1 MEKNKVIYLDHA
13 ATTPMSNEVYREMIE
28 ACGNIYGNSSSL
40 YSVGREANNALEI
53 AREKVAKAIGAD
65 ASEIYFTSGGT
76 EADNWA
82 IKGIARANRAKGNHI
97 ITSAIEHPAVLE
109 SCKAL
114 EKEGFRVTY
123 IPVDDKGVVKYAE
136 LIKAISPDTT
146 LISIMS
152 ANNEVGTIQPI
163 RAIAELAKANNIV
176 FHTDAVQAIGAID
189 FNVKDMNIDAM
200 SISAHKFYGPKGI
213 GALYV
218 RKGVRIDKF
227 MNGGEQ
233 ERNRRAGTV
242 NVPAAVGF
250 GKAIEIAVSEIE
262 ENNKNLRSIRR
273 YFLKRVSE
281 AIHNISLNGHPTQ
294 RLANNAS
301 ISFEGVEG
309 EAVLMMLDREGIY
322 VSTGSACAS
331 GSLAPSH
338 VLMAMGLDPEVAH
351 STIRFT
357 FGKSNTKEEI
367 DGMVETLR
375 KVVKKLR
382 SISAIRIYK
391 NKVEL

>member
-1 MEKNKVIYLDHA
+1 MEKNKIIYLDHA

-40 YSVGREANNALEI
+40 YSVGREANQALET
-53 AREKVAKAIGAD
+53 ARAKIAKAIGAD
-65 ASEIYFTSGGT
+65 PSEIYFTSGGT

-82 IKGIARANRAKGNHI
+82 IKGIAKANKAKGNHI

-123 IPVDDKGVVKYAE
+123 IPVDEKGVVKYAE

-189 FNVKDMNIDAM
+189 FNVKEMNIDAM

-233 ERNRRAGTV
+233 EKNRRAGTV

-250 GKAIEIAVSEIE
+250 GKAIEIAVAELE

-273 YFLKRVSE
+273 YFLKKVSE

-338 VLMAMGLDPEVAH
+338 VLMAMGLDAEVAH

-357 FGKSNTKEEI
+357 FGKSNTKDEI

>member
-1 MEKNKVIYLDHA
+1 MEKFKEIYLDHA
-13 ATTPMSNEVYREMIE
+13 ATTPMSNVVYREMIE

-40 YSVGREANNALEI
+40 YSVGRIANKALDE
-53 AREKVAKAIGAD
+53 AREKIAKSIGAEP
-65 ASEIYFTSGGT
+65 SEIYFTSGGT
-76 EADNWA
+76 ESDNWA
-82 IKGIARANRAKGNHI
+82 IKGIAKANRAKGNHI
-97 ITSAIEHPAVLE
+97 ITSAVEHPAVLE

-123 IPVDDKGVVKYAE
+123 VPVDEKGVVKYAE
-136 LIKAISPDTT
+136 LIKAISPDTV
-146 LISIMS
+146 LISVMS

-189 FNVKDMNIDAM
+189 FNVKEMNIDAM

-233 ERNRRAGTV
+233 EKNRRAGTV

-250 GKAIEIAVSEIE
+250 GKAIEIAVSELE
-262 ENNKNLRSIRR
+262 ENNRYLRSLRR
-273 YFLKRVSE
+273 YFLKKVSE

-331 GSLAPSH
+331 GSLQPSH
-338 VLMAMGLDPEVAH
+338 VLMAMGLEAEVAH

-357 FGKSNTKEEI
+357 FGKNNTKEEI
-367 DGMVETLR
+367 DVMVEKLR
-375 KVVKKLR
+375 KIVKKLR

>member
-1 MEKNKVIYLDHA
+1 MEKNKIIYLDHA

-40 YSVGREANNALEI
+40 YSVGREANQALET
-53 AREKVAKAIGAD
+53 ARAKIAKAIGAEP
-65 ASEIYFTSGGT
+65 SEIYFTSGGT
-76 EADNWA
+76 EADNWS
-82 IKGIARANRAKGNHI
+82 IKGIAKANRAKGNHI

-123 IPVDDKGVVKYAE
+123 IPVDEKGVVKYAE
-136 LIKAISPDTT
+136 LIKAISSDTT

-176 FHTDAVQAIGAID
+176 FHTDAVQAIGAIE
-189 FNVKDMNIDAM
+189 FNVKEMNIDAM

-233 ERNRRAGTV
+233 EKNRRAGTV

-250 GKAIEIAVSEIE
+250 GKAIEIAVAELE

-273 YFLKRVSE
+273 YFLKKVSE

-338 VLMAMGLDPEVAH
+338 VLMAMGLDAEVAH

-357 FGKSNTKEEI
+357 FGKSNTKDEI

>member
-1 MEKNKVIYLDHA
+1 MEKNKVVYLDHA
-13 ATTPMSNEVYREMIE
+13 ATTPMSNEVYRDMIE
-28 ACGNIYGNSSSL
+28 ACGNIYGNNSSL
-40 YSVGREANNALEI
+40 YSVGRQADQALEV
-53 AREKVAKAIGAD
+53 AREKIAKAIGAEP
-65 ASEIYFTSGGT
+65 SEIYFTSGGT

-82 IKGIARANRAKGNHI
+82 IKGIAKANKMKGNHI
-97 ITSAIEHPAVLE
+97 ITSAIEHPAILE

-114 EKEGFRVTY
+114 EKEGFRVSY
-123 IPVDDKGVVKYAE
+123 IPVDEKGVVKYAE
-136 LIKAISPDTT
+136 LIKAISPDTV

-176 FHTDAVQAIGAID
+176 FHTDAVQAVGAIE
-189 FNVKDMNIDAM
+189 FNVKEMNIDAM
-200 SISAHKFYGPKGI
+200 SISAHKLYGPKGI

-218 RKGVRIDKF
+218 RKGVRIEKF

-233 ERNRRAGTV
+233 EKNKRAGTV

-262 ENNKNLRSIRR
+262 ENNRYLRSIRR
-273 YFLKRVSE
+273 YFLKKISE

-309 EAVLMMLDREGIY
+309 ESVLMMLDREGIY

-338 VLMAMGLDPEVAH
+338 VLMAMGLDAEVAH

-357 FGKSNTKEEI
+357 FGKSTTKEDI
-367 DGMVETLR
+367 DYVVEKVR
-375 KVVKKLR
+375 KTVKKLR

>member
-1 MEKNKVIYLDHA
+1 MEKNKELYLDHA

-40 YSVGREANNALEI
+40 YSVGRQANKALEV
-53 AREKVAKAIGAD
+53 AREKIAKAIGAEP
-65 ASEIYFTSGGT
+65 SEIYFTSGGT

-82 IKGIARANRAKGNHI
+82 IKGIAKANRAKGNHI

-114 EKEGFRVTY
+114 EKEGFRVSY
-123 IPVDDKGVVKYAE
+123 IPVDEKGVVKYAE

-176 FHTDAVQAIGAID
+176 FHTDAVQAIGAIE
-189 FNVKDMNIDAM
+189 FNVKEMNIDAM

-233 ERNRRAGTV
+233 ERNKRAGTV

-262 ENNKNLRSIRR
+262 ENNRYLKSLRR

-281 AIHNISLNGHPTQ
+281 SIHNVSLNGHPVQ

-301 ISFEGVEG
+301 ISFEGAEG
-309 EAVLMMLDREGIY
+309 EAILMMLDREGIY
-322 VSTGSACAS
+322 ASTGSACAS
-331 GSLAPSH
+331 GTLEPSH
-338 VLMAMGLDPEVAH
+338 VLMAMGLEAEVAH

-367 DGMVETLR
+367 DVMVEKLR
-375 KVVKKLR
+375 KIVKKLR

>member
-1 MEKNKVIYLDHA
+1 MEKFKEIYLDHA
-13 ATTPMSNEVYREMIE
+13 ATTPMSNVVYREMIE

-40 YSVGREANNALEI
+40 YSVGRIANKALDE
-53 AREKVAKAIGAD
+53 AREKIAKAIGAEP
-65 ASEIYFTSGGT
+65 SEIYFTSGGT

-82 IKGIARANRAKGNHI
+82 IKGIAKANRAKGNHI
-97 ITSAIEHPAVLE
+97 ITSAVEHPAVLE
-109 SCKAL
+109 SCKSL
-114 EKEGFRVTY
+114 EKEGYRVTY
-123 IPVDDKGVVKYAE
+123 VPVDEKGVVKYAE
-136 LIKAISPDTT
+136 LIKAISPDTV

-189 FNVKDMNIDAM
+189 FNVKEMNIDAM

-233 ERNRRAGTV
+233 EKNRRAGTV

-250 GKAIEIAVSEIE
+250 GKAIEIAVSELE
-262 ENNKNLRSIRR
+262 ENNRYLRSLRR
-273 YFLKRVSE
+273 YFLKKVSE

-331 GSLAPSH
+331 GSLQPSH
-338 VLMAMGLDPEVAH
+338 VLMAMGLEAEVAH

-357 FGKSNTKEEI
+357 FGKNNTKEEI
-367 DGMVETLR
+367 DVMVEKLR
-375 KVVKKLR
+375 KIVKKLR

>member
-1 MEKNKVIYLDHA
+1 MEKNKIIYLDHA

-53 AREKVAKAIGAD
+53 AREKIAKAIGAEK
-65 ASEIYFTSGGT
+65 SEIYFTSGGT
-76 EADNWA
+76 ESDNWA

-97 ITSAIEHPAVLE
+97 ITSAIEHPAILE
-109 SCKAL
+109 SCREL
-114 EKEGFRVTY
+114 EKEGFRVSY

-176 FHTDAVQAIGAID
+176 FHTDAVQAVGAID
-189 FNVKDMNIDAM
+189 FNVKEMNIDAM
-200 SISAHKFYGPKGI
+200 SISAHKIYGPKGI

-233 ERNRRAGTV
+233 EKNKRAGTV
-242 NVPAAVGF
+242 NVPAAVAF
-250 GKAIEIAVSEIE
+250 GKAIEIAVSELE

-301 ISFEGVEG
+301 ISFEGAEG
-309 EAVLMMLDREGIY
+309 EAILMMLDREGIY

-338 VLMAMGLDPEVAH
+338 VLMAMGLEPEVAH

-367 DGMVETLR
+367 DGLVETLR
-375 KVVKKLR
+375 KVVKKIR

>member
-1 MEKNKVIYLDHA
+1 MEKFREIYLDHA
-13 ATTPMSNEVYREMIE
+13 ATTPMSNEVYREVIE
-28 ACGNIYGNSSSL
+28 AEGKLYGNSSSL
-40 YSVGREANNALEI
+40 YSVGRESNKYLNI
-53 AREKVAKAIGAD
+53 AREKIAKAIGAD
-65 ASEIYFTSGGT
+65 ADEIYFTSGGT

-82 IKGIARANRAKGNHI
+82 IKGIAKANRVKGNHI

-123 IPVDDKGVVKYAE
+123 VPVDDKGVIKYAD
-136 LIKAISPDTT
+136 LIKSISPDTI

-176 FHTDAVQAIGAID
+176 FHTDAVQAIGAIEY
-189 FNVKDMNIDAM
+189 NVKEMNIDAM
-200 SISAHKFYGPKGI
+200 SISAHKIYGPKGI

-233 ERNRRAGTV
+233 EKNRRAGTV

-250 GKAIEIAVSEIE
+250 GRAIEIATANID
-262 ENNKNLRSIRR
+262 ENNRYLRSLRR
-273 YFLKRVSE
+273 YFLKKVSE
-281 AIHNISLNGHPTQ
+281 AIHNISLNGHPIQ
-294 RLANNAS
+294 RLAGNAS
-301 ISFEGVEG
+301 ISFEGAEG
-309 EAVLMMLDREGIY
+309 EAILMMLDREGIY

-338 VLMAMGLDPEVAH
+338 VLMAMGLEAEVAH

-357 FGKSNTKEEI
+357 FGKANTKEEI
-367 DGMVETLR
+367 DCFVEKLR
-375 KVVKKLR
+375 KIVKKLR